1 MASAYGLDL
10 LQEIAGRLSGLGQ
23 VEHTT
28 MFNRPGLRTAA
39 KVVLFLGTD
48 DRLML
53 KLPLD
58 RVTELVEQGAVERVT
73 IGTRTLREW
82 VEVPAIE
89 GDEVAHRLCLTLASE
104 AFIYVRSLVDE
115 V

>member
-1 MASAYGLDL
+1 MAYGLDL
-10 LQEIAGRLSGLGQ
+10 LQEIAGRLSALGQ

-39 KVVLFLGTD
+39 KVVLFLGAD

-53 KLPLD
+53 KLPLT

-73 IGTRTLREW
+73 IGNRTLREW
-82 VEVPAIE
+82 VEVPAVE
-89 GDEVAHRLCLTLASE
+89 GDDAAHELCLELASE
-104 AFIYVRSLVDE
+104 AFVYVRALADE
-115 V
+115 A